1 MYSLIVY
8 TQALP
13 RREGH
18 DREEQ
23 EERED
28 KVLVIIVISRSIY
41 TRASNEPS
49 RRLRFYNHEEGPY

>member
-28 KVLVIIVISRSIY
+28 KVLVIMVISKTIY
-41 TRASNEPS
+41 TDLLCDQILQLQFSQI
-49 RRLRFYNHEEGPY
+49 FV

>member
-1 MYSLIVY
+1 M
-8 TQALP
+8 QALP

-28 KVLVIIVISRSIY
+28 KVLVVYLGVSTQIFSVI
-41 TRASNEPS
+41 
-49 RRLRFYNHEEGPY
+49 

>member
-1 MYSLIVY
+1 M
-8 TQALP
+8 QALP

-49 RRLRFYNHEEGPY
+49 RRLRFYNHEEGPYL

>member
-1 MYSLIVY
+1 M
-8 TQALP
+8 QALP

-41 TRASNEPS
+41 TRASNES
-49 RRLRFYNHEEGPY
+49 LRKL

>member
-1 MYSLIVY
+1 M
-8 TQALP
+8 QALP

-28 KVLVIIVISRSIY
+28 KVLVIMVISRSIY
-41 TRASNEPS
+41 SSTLSTNRASHCPIIEPS
-49 RRLRFYNHEEGPY
+49 L